1 VTGVVTSATARLS
14 RSDGVHVAGRGV
26 DEPDVGFPV
35 LAHVAFAVDV
45 EGRQAGR
52 NAAFAD
58 QTVVK
63 ATLMRITLHAV
74 QAEDYPAFHNAA
86 AHVGQHLAGLP
97 PTAAG

>member
-1 VTGVVTSATARLS
+1 M
-14 RSDGVHVAGRGV
+14 

-74 QAEDYPAFHNAA
+74 HAEDYPAFHKRNSQILWIA
-86 AHVGQHLAGLP
+86 
-97 PTAAG
+97 